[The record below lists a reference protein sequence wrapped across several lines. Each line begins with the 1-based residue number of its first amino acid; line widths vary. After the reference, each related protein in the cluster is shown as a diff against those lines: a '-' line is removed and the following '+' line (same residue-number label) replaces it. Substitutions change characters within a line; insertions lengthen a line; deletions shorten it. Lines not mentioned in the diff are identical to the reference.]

1 MTLYCFVAQ
10 VVLAGIG
17 EGISHE
23 MITLE
28 IQSSDVPDL
37 TLIDLPGIAR
47 VATGNQPK
55 DIEKQVRYRFAYAR
69 LEMFMV
75 LSKFF
80 NIINS
85 NN

>member
-1 MTLYCFVAQ
+1 MIETWYCFVAQ
-10 VVLAGIG
+10 TALAGKG

-55 DIEKQVRYRFAYAR
+55 DIEKQVRHNLYINVTALQYFA
-69 LEMFMV
+69 
-75 LSKFF
+75 
-80 NIINS
+80 
-85 NN
+85 

>member
-1 MTLYCFVAQ
+1 MFVSWYCFIAQ
-10 VVLAGIG
+10 TVLAGKG

-55 DIEKQVRYRFAYAR
+55 DIEKQVRHYLYGICKC
-69 LEMFMV
+69 LEIFTA
-75 LSKFF
+75 FQYF
-80 NIINS
+80 G
-85 NN
+85 

>member
-1 MTLYCFVAQ
+1 MNVAQ
-10 VVLAGIG
+10 TALAGQG
-17 EGISHE
+17 EGISQE

-55 DIEKQVRYRFAYAR
+55 DIEKQVRLHRFR
-69 LEMFMV
+69 QV
-75 LSKFF
+75 LSDVQ
-80 NIINS
+80 
-85 NN
+85 

>member
-1 MTLYCFVAQ
+1 MFVSWYCFIAQ
-10 VVLAGIG
+10 TVLAGKG

-55 DIEKQVRYRFAYAR
+55 DIEKQVRQYLYGICKY
-69 LEMFMV
+69 LEIFTA
-75 LSKFF
+75 FQYF
-80 NIINS
+80 G
-85 NN
+85 

>member
-1 MTLYCFVAQ
+1 MNCFVIDGMIVTLYCFVAQ
-10 VVLAGIG
+10 VVLAGKG

-37 TLIDLPGIAR
+37 TLIDLPSIVR

-55 DIEKQVRYRFAYAR
+55 DIGKQVRYSFAYAH
-69 LEMFMV
+69 V
-75 LSKFF
+75 
-80 NIINS
+80 
-85 NN
+85 

>member
-1 MTLYCFVAQ
+1 MNHFVIDGMIVTLYCFVAQ
-10 VVLAGIG
+10 IALAGKG

-55 DIEKQVRYRFAYAR
+55 DIEKQVRYSFAYAH
-69 LEMFMV
+69 V
-75 LSKFF
+75 
-80 NIINS
+80 
-85 NN
+85 

>member
-10 VVLAGIG
+10 VVLAGKG

-55 DIEKQVRYRFAYAR
+55 DIEKQVIRICIWKCA
-69 LEMFMV
+69 EMFTAF
-75 LSKFF
+75 KYFG
-80 NIINS
+80 
-85 NN
+85 